1 MLKLLEETS
10 RAKAIESLTIS
21 DFQNILAG
29 AEAGEI
35 ELFFK
40 TMVRAFPMPNQL
52 RNFAWSFF
60 ICSNLTFS
68 LHISKQERYM

>member
-40 TMVRAFPMPNQL
+40 TMVRAFPMPNE
-52 RNFAWSFF
+52 
-60 ICSNLTFS
+60 
-68 LHISKQERYM
+68 H

>member
-35 ELFFK
+35 ELFSK
-40 TMVRAFPMPNQL
+40 RWSEPFPCPM
-52 RNFAWSFF
+52 S
-60 ICSNLTFS
+60 IEIS
-68 LHISKQERYM
+68 LGASLYVII